1 MYKGPIK
8 GEPMKRERRS
18 FTPEFKRQA
27 VDLAADLNSYLKASE
42 QLGVNESL
50 IRRWKKLESTEKS
63 LQNIEP
69 SFSIEEF
76 KKLQK
81 ENEKLKK
88 VNYILTKAA
97 AFFSQD
103 HLK

>member
-1 MYKGPIK
+1 
-8 GEPMKRERRS
+8 MKKERRS

-27 VDLAADLNSYLKASE
+27 VDLATDLNSCLKASE
-42 QLGVNESL
+42 QLGINESL
-50 IRRWKKLESTEKS
+50 IRRWKKLKLTEKS
-63 LQNIEP
+63 LQTLEP
-69 SFSIEEF
+69 SFSIDEF

-103 HLK
+103 YLK